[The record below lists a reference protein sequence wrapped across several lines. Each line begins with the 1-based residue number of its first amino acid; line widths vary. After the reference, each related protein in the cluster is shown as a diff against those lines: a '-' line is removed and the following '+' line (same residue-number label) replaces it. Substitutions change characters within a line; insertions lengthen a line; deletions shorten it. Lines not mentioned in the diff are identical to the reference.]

1 MKNIIRNYLIKWKII
16 TKFGYINPIIL
27 IGFLICTPAYF
38 VIIGQVKKDKYYLT
52 DEEIAALIMNEGGKE
67 EIVSDT
73 IYIEETIKKIVKEE
87 EVEDKPKN
95 VKTSSF
101 ISKSDFLLKEKKTN
115 LTLLLQKAKHSS
127 RTLSKWDMF
136 RLKVYQS
143 ARNLKHRY
151 PNIDGSDEDIYNW
164 SMKTFHQES
173 RYRENAK
180 NPHSSAKYIF
190 QAMYSTRESLGMP
203 HKNVPLLK
211 QVEYYEKYICMMID
225 GQRLKTENLNTALD
239 WYLITFYPALSDDS
253 DNVNFA
259 SCYGYNKSACRNK
272 RGWKS
277 CNYHANIGYD
287 LNRDAKITK
296 KEIGEHLLKSK

>member
-1 MKNIIRNYLIKWKII
+1 MKNLIRKHLIRWRII
-16 TKFGYINPIIL
+16 TEIGYINPLIL
-27 IGFLICTPAYF
+27 IGFLICTPTYF
-38 VIIGQVKKDKYYLT
+38 VIMGQVEKNEYYLT
-52 DEEIAALIMNEGGKE
+52 DEEIAALIMNESGKE

-73 IYIEETIKKIVKEE
+73 IYIEEAIKKIAKEDNE
-87 EVEDKPKN
+87 IKSKSIT
-95 VKTSSF
+95 TSSF
-101 ISKSDFLLKEKKTN
+101 ISKSDFFVEEKKSN
-115 LTLLLQKAKHSS
+115 LILLLQKAKHSS
-127 RTLSKWDMF
+127 QTLSKWDYF

-151 PNIDGSDEDIYNW
+151 PNIDGTDEDIYNW

-173 RYRENAK
+173 RYKENAK

-190 QAMYSTRESLGMP
+190 QAMYSTRESLNMP

-225 GQRLKTENLNTALD
+225 GQKLKTENLNTDLD

-253 DNVNFA
+253 DNVTFA
-259 SCYGYNKSACRNK
+259 SCYGYKKNACRHK

-287 LNRDAKITK
+287 LNKDAKITK
-296 KEIGEHLLKSK
+296 KEIGEHLLKNK